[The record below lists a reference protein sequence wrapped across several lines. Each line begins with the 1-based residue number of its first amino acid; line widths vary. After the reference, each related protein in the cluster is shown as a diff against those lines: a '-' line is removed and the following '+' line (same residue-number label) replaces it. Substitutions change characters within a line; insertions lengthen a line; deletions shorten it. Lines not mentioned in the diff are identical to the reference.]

1 MSSSFPKPDSQDGL
15 RQDIRYLGR
24 VLGDVIRSH
33 EGERIFQI
41 VEQVRQHAVRFRR
54 GQDASAEREL
64 QAQLD
69 SLVGDETNS
78 VVRAFSYFSH
88 LANIAED
95 HDKSRRA
102 RAAELEGLAPSRGS
116 FAHTVELLRERAID
130 DATIRSFFQSALISP
145 VLTAHPTEVQRKS
158 ILDTERE
165 IALLLEARDVPLT
178 ALERSDIERRMYAL
192 VATLWQTRML
202 RYTKLTVADE
212 ITNALA
218 YYRITFLREIP
229 KLYEMIEEAIAP
241 RAGPGEPA
249 PKTDALPSFLRM
261 GSWIGGDRDGNPNA
275 TAATLA
281 AALAKQ
287 SGEAMDFYLAEI
299 HSLGAELSMSTLLV
313 GLDDAVLEL
322 AALSPD
328 QSEHRSDEPYR
339 KALLGVYARLAA
351 SARVLGHFAILRQ
364 EIAPSDPYHDAY
376 ELRDDL
382 VKIQTSL
389 RRHHGQSIAGCRL
402 DRLVRAIDVF
412 GFHLASLD
420 MRQSSD
426 VHEATLTELF
436 ASAGVTADY
445 PSLSEEEKIDLLLR
459 EALQRRPLLIPHF
472 DYSARATAELDVLA
486 EARRS
491 HLRYGP
497 LSIRNVIIS
506 HTESASDLLELVV
519 LLKEAGLAM
528 VDANGRLQLFVNVVP
543 LFETIADLENSA
555 SIMTRVLGF
564 GDRLR
569 LYPAGEGSAQEIML
583 GYSDSNKDGG
593 FLTSSWSLYRTELA
607 LVDVFRKAGVALR
620 LFHGRGGTVGRGGGP
635 SYEAILAQ
643 PPGTVNGQIRLTE
656 QGEIIASKF
665 SHPAIGRRNLETLVA
680 ATVEASFNLKAMAA
694 KPDLEMF
701 QTAMIALSARAMSA
715 YRKLVYETEGFT
727 DYFFES
733 TPINEIAELNIGSR
747 PAARKGGRRIE
758 DLRAIPWGFSWGQC
772 RTLLPGWFGV
782 GTAIEGWLAE
792 DPAARGIREELL
804 ARMGREWPFFQTLI
818 SNLDMVL
825 SKVDL
830 AVAARYT
837 HLMANEKLRQAIFTS
852 IEGEYRR
859 VRDFVDRF
867 ASNTTLLDSNAPFR
881 QAIQERFPYLDPL
894 NHIQIELIK
903 RYRGGTTDERIQRAI
918 QMTINGIAAGLR
930 NTG

>member
-1 MSSSFPKPDSQDGL
+1 LS
-15 RQDIRYLGR
+15 
-24 VLGDVIRSH
+24 
-33 EGERIFQI
+33 
-41 VEQVRQHAVRFRR
+41 
-54 GQDASAEREL
+54 
-64 QAQLD
+64 
-69 SLVGDETNS
+69 
-78 VVRAFSYFSH
+78 
-88 LANIAED
+88 
-95 HDKSRRA
+95 
-102 RAAELEGLAPSRGS
+102 
-116 FAHTVELLRERAID
+116 
-130 DATIRSFFQSALISP
+130 
-145 VLTAHPTEVQRKS
+145 
-158 ILDTERE
+158 
-165 IALLLEARDVPLT
+165 
-178 ALERSDIERRMYAL
+178 
-192 VATLWQTRML
+192 
-202 RYTKLTVADE
+202 
-212 ITNALA
+212 
-218 YYRITFLREIP
+218 
-229 KLYEMIEEAIAP
+229 
-241 RAGPGEPA
+241 
-249 PKTDALPSFLRM
+249 
-261 GSWIGGDRDGNPNA
+261 
-275 TAATLA
+275 

-313 GLDDAVLEL
+313 GVDEAVLHL

-328 QSEHRSDEPYR
+328 QSEHRADEPYR

-351 SARVLGHFAILRQ
+351 TARVLGHFAILRQ
-364 EIAPSDPYHDAY
+364 EIAPSEPYADATQ
-376 ELRDDL
+376 LGQDL
-382 VKIQTSL
+382 EKIQKSL
-389 RRHHGQSIAGCRL
+389 RNHHGDSIAGCRL
-402 DRLVRAIDVF
+402 DRLVRAVDVF

-426 VHEATLTELF
+426 VHEGTLVELF
-436 ASAGVTADY
+436 AVAGVSADY
-445 PSLSEEEKIDLLLR
+445 GGLPEVEKVDLLLK

-472 DYSARATAELDVLA
+472 IYSARTTAELEVFA
-486 EARRS
+486 EARQA
-491 HLRYGP
+491 HQRYGA
-497 LSIRNVIIS
+497 LAIRNVIIS

-519 LLKEAGLAM
+519 LLKEAGLAF
-528 VDANGRLQLFVNVVP
+528 VDPDGCLQLAVNVVP
-543 LFETIADLENSA
+543 LFETIADLQNSA
-555 SIMTRVLGF
+555 AIMSQILSL

-569 LYPAGEGSAQEIML
+569 LYPKGEGSAQEIML

-593 FLTSSWSLYRTELA
+593 FLTSSWSLYQTELA
-607 LVDVFRKAGVALR
+607 LVDIFSKAGVALR

-680 ATVEASFNLKAMAA
+680 ATVEASFNLKPAAAASDTEIFESAMTALSTRAMA
-694 KPDLEMF
+694 
-701 QTAMIALSARAMSA
+701 A

-747 PAARKGGRRIE
+747 PSARKSGRRIE

-772 RTLLPGWFGV
+772 RTLLPGWYGV

-792 DPAARGIREELL
+792 HAGEREAREKLL
-804 ARMGREWPFFQTLI
+804 ARMCKDWPFFQTLI
-818 SNLDMVL
+818 SNLDMVI

-837 HLMANEKLRQAIFTS
+837 QLMANPDVRSKVFEQ
-852 IEGEYRR
+852 IESEFAR
-859 VRDFVDRF
+859 VRGFVQQL
-867 ASNTTLLDSNAPFR
+867 AANTSLLDSNAPFR

-903 RYRGGTTDERIQRAI
+903 RYRRGTTDERTQRAI